1 MTKIDTTWKTLAL
14 CSISAMAGILLVLTC
29 GAGPGSAKAAGSA
42 SAGGTSP
49 VIAYLAMSDHDGD
62 GTAGSRISND
72 VYNKKGRGCPKGWTY
87 VGWRMAG
94 EGFGEAACLLK

>member
-1 MTKIDTTWKTLAL
+1 M
-14 CSISAMAGILLVLTC
+14 
-29 GAGPGSAKAAGSA
+29 
-42 SAGGTSP
+42 
-49 VIAYLAMSDHDGD
+49 IAYLAMSDHDGD